1 MQAIADGVFLTRDLV
16 SEPPNV
22 LTPAE
27 MAERCKALE
36 KLGVEETV
44 IAHVTEII
52 AALSFKGAKV
62 ATPMRTREGMVREA
76 ARCFAAHILYLRRQ
90 AGDGSNPYTAEATR
104 METRLQRVADGLAD
118 LESAAGDADAV
129 AIVEPSLTYSSGRL
143 LL

>member
-1 MQAIADGVFLTRDLV
+1 VPAATITSALDDGMAGYDVEDNWTQVASAACDRVDAILATRYTVPFSAPL
-16 SEPPNV
+16 
-22 LTPAE
+22 PA
-27 MAERCKALE
+27 L
-36 KLGVEETV
+36 
-44 IAHVTEII
+44 
-52 AALSFKGAKV
+52 
-62 ATPMRTREGMVREA
+62 VREA